1 MKKKQ
6 IVFVNQSAG
15 YLMIDIINAFEDEYE
30 EIILFTGLLNPRNKK
45 LNSKIKVEK
54 LALYDRTSTVKRL
67 LSWGKAFA
75 KSWYLINFKY
85 SDADLFLVSN
95 PPMATLLPI
104 FCKNKFSLLIYD
116 IYPDALVQ
124 FKIFKPN
131 SFIINAWKKAN
142 INIFVKANRL
152 FTITDGMKE
161 KLTQYVNKNKI
172 EVVPIWTDNDFLKP
186 IPKSENIFLKSLN
199 LQDKFVVMYSGNL
212 GKSHPIEIL
221 VEIATELK
229 NTNEINFLIIGQGD
243 KFEMINQK
251 IKNAHLN
258 NIKLLPWQP
267 TDLLPY
273 TLSGADLAIVSLG
286 NEASDLS
293 IPSKTYNLMSVG
305 VPILCIANQNSALS
319 RLIEKHEIGKSFSA
333 DNKSEIIDY
342 ILESYLKISLKQM
355 QENSLNASL
364 IYTPNN
370 AKLFLDV

>member
-1 MKKKQ
+1 
-6 IVFVNQSAG
+6 
-15 YLMIDIINAFEDEYE
+15 MIDIINAFEDEYE

-45 LNSKIKVEK
+45 LNPKIKVEK

-85 SDADLFLVSN
+85 SNADLFLVSN

-116 IYPDALVQ
+116 IYPDALLE

-172 EVVPIWTDNDFLKP
+172 EVVPIWTDNNFLKP
-186 IPKSENIFLKSLN
+186 IPKKENIFLTEQN
-199 LQDKFVVMYSGNL
+199 LQDKFLIMYSGNL
-212 GKSHPIEIL
+212 GRSHPIEII
-221 VEIATELK
+221 VEIASELK
-229 NTNEINFLIIGQGD
+229 DYNEIYFLIIGQGD
-243 KFEMINQK
+243 KYEMINQK
-251 IKNAHLN
+251 IKNSNLT

-267 TDLLPY
+267 TAMLPF
-273 TLSGADLAIVSLG
+273 TLSGADLAVVSLG

-319 RLIEKHEIGKSFSA
+319 WLIEKHEIGKSFSA
-333 DNKSEIIDY
+333 DNKIEIIDY
-342 ILESYLKISLKQM
+342 ILKSYQKISLKQM

-364 IYTPNN
+364 LYTPNN